1 MSWKKHFT
9 VYGGVKTKNSGSLSN
24 NRFPS
29 WLPEVYSGMP
39 NRVERYAQYDQMD
52 MDSEVNSALDI
63 ISEFST
69 QLTEQAELPFEA
81 KFNDDVTE
89 SETAIIEQ
97 ALRQWCKLQD
107 WDKRIFRTFRNAIKY
122 GDQFFIRDP
131 ETWKLY
137 YVNPVDVSKCVIN
150 EAKGKEPEQYVVKN
164 LDLNLKGK
172 TVSKPVQYGQTYGS
186 VNTQMRSQT
195 NYAGM
200 GGAGG
205 VNYAQGAGNI
215 QEFNV
220 DAKHV
225 IHVGLTDGMD
235 GNFPFGTSIL
245 DPLFKT
251 FKQKELLEDSII
263 IYRVQR
269 APERR
274 VFYVD
279 TGDMPPHLAMGFVE
293 RVKNE
298 IHQKRIPSKTGGGAS
313 MMDSSYNPLCLA
325 MDTTVPL
332 LDGRTLTI
340 EELAHEYDEG
350 KENWTYSCDP
360 ITGKIVPGNITWAG
374 VTRKDASVIKL
385 TFDDGSTLT
394 CTPDHKIPVLG
405 KGFVEAQNLSKDD
418 SLISYQSRE
427 QGLSSSSTDRTYTQ
441 VYDHSINDWV
451 YSHRMVGSF
460 FRNMNKHQE
469 FTYLNENAG
478 AHKSIIHHRDFNRYN
493 NDPRNLQW
501 MNRDDHIR
509 YHQDQNMWSHMTE
522 DESNRVKSKI
532 SASVKKRWMDGTY
545 DIENIR
551 KAQKKAVFM
560 RQNDPETKAK
570 YHENMSASRKR
581 FFERNPNFISEYI
594 LPYVKTWAE
603 NIPNQQ
609 KVYTFEQL
617 QALYDLGTRHDFKLK
632 DILAAKDEHG
642 DFVQAVRD
650 VNQPKQKHNFK
661 INVDTLTQ
669 QVAYDTIRHFGYKNW
684 LDFKRKRDQ
693 FNHRIVDIE
702 WIKEPMDVG
711 TITID
716 GNERWHDYH
725 TFPVNNSIFVKN
737 SILEDYFFPQTGEG
751 RGSKVEVLPGGDN
764 LGDIDDLKYFNN
776 KMARALRVPSSYLP
790 TGPDDG
796 SATYVDGRV
805 GTAFIQEYRF
815 NQYCKRLQSIIS
827 PVLDR
832 EFKRFMKY
840 KGLSIDSSIFELRFV
855 EPQSFSTYKE
865 IEIHSARAN
874 VFGALEGVP
883 YMSRRFILEKYL
895 GWTQSEIL
903 ENERMWEEEHEEG
916 VEPEPD
922 AMPGLGAVGVRG
934 FDVPGGE
941 PPMDMMGPEGT
952 EAPPEAGS
960 PISGAESPTPGMGV
974 APPAGPGGLG
984 V

>member
-97 ALRQWCKLQD
+97 ALRQWCRLQD

-186 VNTQMRSQT
+186 VNSQMRSQT

-360 ITGKIVPGNITWAG
+360 ITGKLVPGNITWAG

-509 YHQDQNMWSHMTE
+509 YCDDMCIEYLEE
-522 DESNRVKSKI
+522 DMPTKMDVGSRQVTRVEVI
-532 SASVKKRWMDGTY
+532 D
-545 DIENIR
+545 
-551 KAQKKAVFM
+551 
-560 RQNDPETKAK
+560 
-570 YHENMSASRKR
+570 
-581 FFERNPNFISEYI
+581 
-594 LPYVKTWAE
+594 
-603 NIPNQQ
+603 
-609 KVYTFEQL
+609 
-617 QALYDLGTRHDFKLK
+617 
-632 DILAAKDEHG
+632 
-642 DFVQAVRD
+642 
-650 VNQPKQKHNFK
+650 
-661 INVDTLTQ
+661 
-669 QVAYDTIRHFGYKNW
+669 
-684 LDFKRKRDQ
+684 
-693 FNHRIVDIE
+693 
-702 WIKEPMDVG
+702 EPMDVG

-960 PISGAESPTPGMGV
+960 PISGSESPTPGMGV